1 MERLEKVD
9 AYIEKKSN
17 WTETLNRLRDII
29 ASAGLKESVKWGGPV
44 YTIDGKNILGLGA
57 FKNFVSLWFFQG
69 ALLADPNNVL
79 VNAQE
84 GKTKALR
91 QWRFGASDNIPTTQV
106 KLYIEEAINNHKK
119 GLTIK
124 PSKAVK
130 KPLLLPD
137 ELSQVLAN
145 NIALNLKFESLNLS
159 SKRELADFI
168 QSAKRPETKA
178 RRLEKVVD
186 LIERGK
192 GLYDKYK

>member
-29 ASAGLKESVKWGGPV
+29 ASAGLEESVKWGGPV
-44 YTIDGKNILGLGA
+44 YTMDGKNILGLGA

-91 QWRFGASDNIPTTQV
+91 QWRFGDSDTIPTTQV

-145 NIALNLKFESLNLS
+145 NTALNLKFESLNLS